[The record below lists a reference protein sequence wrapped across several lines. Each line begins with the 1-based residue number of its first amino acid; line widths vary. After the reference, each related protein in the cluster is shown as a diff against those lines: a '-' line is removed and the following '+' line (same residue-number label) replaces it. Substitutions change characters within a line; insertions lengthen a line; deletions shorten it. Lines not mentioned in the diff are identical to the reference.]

1 MRKFL
6 FAMAILVGILFVI
19 SNFTRV
25 EEVAATIERSDWR
38 FLLIGLAVQAVWI
51 LNNAA
56 MYREIYRALGV
67 EEKISTLFMLA
78 SASIFVNVITPSG
91 MVGAVTLFIDQA
103 RRERYS
109 VARATM
115 AGLLFV
121 LFDYLGLICV
131 LAFGLIVLFRRNNLD
146 TAEIVASLILVAI
159 ALALSALF
167 IIGMRSV
174 DQLGKV
180 LAWGARQINKLL
192 RPFIRREYVSE
203 QRGYDFARDA
213 AEGFLELRHN
223 RQGLLRPFA
232 LSLSSKALLVV
243 VLFLVFVAFRTP
255 YTPGTLLA
263 GFTIGYL
270 FMIVSPTP
278 AGIGVVEG
286 VLTLGLRSL
295 NVPLSDATVIALA
308 YRGLTF
314 WLPFLWGILAMRWL
328 STQTHASE
336 ADGN

>member
-6 FAMAILVGILFVI
+6 FALAILIGILFVI

-38 FLLIGLAVQAVWI
+38 FLLIAIVVQAFWI

-67 EEKISTLFMLA
+67 EEKIGTMFMLA

-91 MVGAVTLFIDQA
+91 MMGAVTLFIDQA

-115 AGLLFV
+115 TGLLFV

-131 LAFGLIVLFRRNNLD
+131 LSLGLVVLIRRNNLD
-146 TAEIVASLILVAI
+146 PPEIIASLILVSIAI
-159 ALALSALF
+159 GLAALF
-167 IIGMRSV
+167 VIGMRSI
-174 DQLGKV
+174 DQLGRV
-180 LAWGARQINKLL
+180 LAWGARQLNRIL
-192 RPFIRREYVSE
+192 RPFLRREYVPE
-203 QRGYDFARDA
+203 QRGHEFAREA
-213 AEGFLELRHN
+213 AEGFKELQHN

-232 LSLSSKALLVV
+232 LSLSGKALLVV

-270 FMIVSPTP
+270 FLIVSPTP
-278 AGIGVVEG
+278 AGIGIVEG
-286 VLTLGLRSL
+286 ALTLGLRSL
-295 NVPLSDATVIALA
+295 NVPLGDATVIALA

-314 WLPFLWGILAMRWL
+314 WLPFLWGIMAMRWL
-328 STQTHASE
+328 SAQPTARKAES
-336 ADGN
+336 